1 MCIEAIVVCPD
12 FMNDVS
18 DQYKTRE
25 MYIRVVEK
33 DPGQLHAVPDRFK
46 TRKRCDDVVRRDPYY
61 LQLVPKHLKTKEMCE
76 KVVEKRPYLLYDVPE
91 HLKTKEM
98 YEKVVEGRPYLLYYV
113 PEHLKMKEMYEKV
126 VDLGLLK
133 YVPDWFVTQQQIKIW
148 RDDDELIQG
157 YKGYQKRKAQKA
169 KIKEEPL
176 PIAWHPDRVMDWCMP
191 EDEKRLWK

>member
-1 MCIEAIVVCPD
+1 M
-12 FMNDVS
+12 
-18 DQYKTRE
+18 
-25 MYIRVVEK
+25 
-33 DPGQLHAVPDRFK
+33 
-46 TRKRCDDVVRRDPYY
+46 VRRDPNY
-61 LQLVPKHLKTKEMCE
+61 LQFVPKHLKTKEMCE

-148 RDDDELIQG
+148 RDDDQLI
-157 YKGYQKRKAQKA
+157 
-169 KIKEEPL
+169 
-176 PIAWHPDRVMDWCMP
+176 
-191 EDEKRLWK
+191 